1 MKEDQ
6 KGVETM
12 GKKRKAYSGNDIW
25 GNANFKTDAC
35 GEKRSLIG
43 KIKYFKECVTWSYQR
58 IRRGYCDYD
67 MWFMYEYLDAV
78 LPKMLKNLSDSN
90 KIGLNREGWPGHP
103 IYDDDDPKEVKAEI
117 ERFHA
122 RCVEK
127 DRIYG
132 RMLHLWKE
140 QSYGRIQEDPV
151 LRENFGSNTEYRQ
164 WCRDE
169 FFSMMSEHYYD
180 LKDW

>member
-1 MKEDQ
+1 
-6 KGVETM
+6 M
-12 GKKRKAYSGNDIW
+12 GKKRKAYSKNNIW

-43 KIKYFKECVTWSYQR
+43 KIKYFKECVTWSCQR
-58 IRRGYCDYD
+58 VKRGYADCDV
-67 MWFMYEYLDAV
+67 WFMYEYLGEV
-78 LPKMLKNLSDSN
+78 LPKMLQALSESN
-90 KIGLNREGWPGHP
+90 KHALEREGWPGRP
-103 IYDDDDPKEVKAEI
+103 IDDDDDPIEVKAEI

-122 RCVEK
+122 RCVEQ

-140 QSYGRIQEDPV
+140 QSCGKLKNEPELAEVFESD
-151 LRENFGSNTEYRQ
+151 EEYRQ

-169 FFSMMSEHYYD
+169 FFSLMSEHYYD